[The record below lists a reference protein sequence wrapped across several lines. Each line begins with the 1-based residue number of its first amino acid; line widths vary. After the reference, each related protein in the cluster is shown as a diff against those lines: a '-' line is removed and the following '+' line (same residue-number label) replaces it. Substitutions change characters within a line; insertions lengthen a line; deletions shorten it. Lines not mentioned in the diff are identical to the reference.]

1 VSLEY
6 EASLGSVVERMMDA
20 VAEAEVEVGEMNVA
34 IGRIEDAVAV
44 MDHQVEVEA
53 MDQQAEGGV
62 LDLEAP
68 IYCLAIEAGATLH

>member
-6 EASLGSVVERMMDA
+6 EASLGSVVERRMDA
-20 VAEAEVEVGEMNVA
+20 AAEAEVGETNVA

-68 IYCLAIEAGATLH
+68 IYCLAIEAGATLQ